1 MIKVLIADDQELIR
15 QSLEIVL
22 NSKEN
27 IEVTGVV
34 ENGQEVIRSVRE
46 KEPDII
52 LMDIRMPKMDGVQC
66 TKIIKE
72 NNPRSELKVL
82 ANIAKILMQP
92 FLLLLLLVYIEI
104 KNIQTMDMSSF
115 LI

>member
-1 MIKVLIADDQELIR
+1 MQKFLHKSSLFNAETRKKSKIC
-15 QSLEIVL
+15 LEIIVF
-22 NSKEN
+22 
-27 IEVTGVV
+27 
-34 ENGQEVIRSVRE
+34 Q
-46 KEPDII
+46 
-52 LMDIRMPKMDGVQC
+52 KMRKVF
-66 TKIIKE
+66 KE

-82 ANIAKILMQP
+82 ANIAKIPMQP